1 MPIFDRMGLKTSEEF
16 CMPVMFFILLVEW
29 DFDIKIEG

>member
-1 MPIFDRMGLKTSEEF
+1 MPIFDRTGLKTSEKF
-16 CMPVMFFILLVEW
+16 RMPAAFLILLAEW